1 VRGESIWMERESAR
15 VVMLT
20 DNGGRRWCSGGN
32 QRGGGVSG
40 GRSRLGRHVGGG
52 EGGELELRCGR
63 GTEQSE
69 APATSPYQRARGE
82 NKRGKWGGGSARC
95 CVEEGKWERERAP
108 DAVVGSADHGVRMAP
123 GGTVRCGTRARGG
136 GRLVNRGGRR
146 GVLDVVRRG

>member
-40 GRSRLGRHVGGG
+40 GGSRLGRHVGGG

-69 APATSPYQRARGE
+69 APATSPYQRAHGE
-82 NKRGKWGGGSARC
+82 NKRGKWGGG
-95 CVEEGKWERERAP
+95 
-108 DAVVGSADHGVRMAP
+108 VGSV
-123 GGTVRCGTRARGG
+123 
-136 GRLVNRGGRR
+136 LRGGRKTGEREGPGR
-146 GVLDVVRRG
+146 GGW